1 MQPIFQDVVVEFEAV
16 YLVPIQ
22 SLHTDSLAITTEIG
36 DYNVEMVSVDT
47 WCSIDIMF
55 MDCFRKMK
63 KTTKV
68 KPVATSLFD
77 FKGEVVRVA
86 GKVSLT
92 MVSGQ
97 GTWTKTRT
105 ITFILVDTTSQY
117 NVMLGRPS
125 LSLYVAIISPV
136 HLMMKFS
143 VEDEKD

>member
-1 MQPIFQDVVVEFEAV
+1 M
-16 YLVPIQ
+16 
-22 SLHTDSLAITTEIG
+22 
-36 DYNVEMVSVDT
+36 
-47 WCSIDIMF
+47 
-55 MDCFRKMK
+55 
-63 KTTKV
+63 
-68 KPVATSLFD
+68 
-77 FKGEVVRVA
+77 RVA

-92 MVSGQ
+92 MVPGQ

-143 VEDEKD
+143 IEDDEKD